1 MSLAEK
7 FIANV
12 AYLADIVY
20 SLNFLNQSMQGAGFT
35 VINHVAKITAYYK
48 KVILWQTYVNRD
60 EFGMFSQLENYIA
73 RKNINVKDTI
83 IGHLEKL
90 SKKVEHYY
98 SYVWAWDVAGR
109 LLLHCARTARVLSAH
124 CTSLQ
129 NICEHC
135 TAPHKNKIPKIC
147 RQKTYC
153 MNLMICC

>member
-98 SYVWAWDVAGR
+98 TVV
-109 LLLHCARTARVLSAH
+109 
-124 CTSLQ
+124 TSGLGMSQ
-129 NICEHC
+129 ADFYC
-135 TAPHKNKIPKIC
+135 TAPAPPGFCPLTAPHCKIFANTALHRIKTKY
-147 RQKTYC
+147 QKYVDKKH
-153 MNLMICC
+153 IA